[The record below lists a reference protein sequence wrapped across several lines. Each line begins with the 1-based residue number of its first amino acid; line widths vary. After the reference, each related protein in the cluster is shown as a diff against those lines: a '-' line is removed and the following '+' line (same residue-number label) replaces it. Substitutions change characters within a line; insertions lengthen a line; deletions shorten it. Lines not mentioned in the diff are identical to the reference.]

1 MIDPATSKK
10 KIFFMG
16 ITLLVLTLFSYA
28 NTLHSPLNFDDHA
41 VIQQLKKST
50 HQLKKNN
57 VLVGKPIDTYR
68 QIIPL
73 QHRHLF
79 HLSFSIN
86 HSQWGTNPFGYHLI
100 NITFHFLTSLVL
112 LFIVFFTL
120 ENGTDWHG
128 KHALGIA
135 GLTAILFTINPLN
148 TETVTYI
155 SGRASGMAGFFYLT
169 AILSFILGS
178 LKKYS
183 GKFLL
188 IPFYIFTLVAFL
200 AAVLSKET
208 SLTLPAII
216 ILYDLSFMKN
226 NQWVSFKSRLLFL
239 YLPFLFSLFALLI
252 FQHSL
257 QLVIN
262 SWAGKLDFDYGLA
275 QAQIIGHAFK
285 LCLFPINLTFNY
297 DFTPN
302 WFAEGLF
309 QWVPVLLWL
318 TLVAVILKNFRK
330 LSPVVPF
337 SIFWFILTISITNS
351 FLPRAD
357 LLSERNLYL
366 PSIGPLL
373 LISCA
378 FYHFLIK
385 QGSLPFRQG
394 LALIL
399 LIVVIHSSLTIKR
412 NTTYRS
418 NIDLW
423 EDTLKKSPSDLK
435 VLHNLSHFYLE
446 KKNNEK
452 ALVTLIKLSRS
463 NASAFYK
470 SFAHSNLG
478 SIHAQN
484 KNFDLAEKEFNK
496 AIQADPTIPLGY
508 LNLGIYYASRGLHQK
523 AKTMLEMARDRYQK
537 YRWGYAMPA
546 SLNFSLAHVN
556 FKLGFFSEAEKGL
569 KRFLTETPE
578 SPNGLLLLGKI
589 YQQMG
594 KTDSAI
600 VSYQKIKG
608 NPEIEAKA
616 FNNLGLIYLS
626 LNQPQKALLEFE
638 SSLRTNPKLPDT
650 HYNLGKLIIDSN
662 GDIELARG
670 HLNTAF
676 SLTKSP
682 ALKAQIKNLLLQ
694 TSRL

>member
-10 KIFFMG
+10 NFFLLG
-16 ITLLVLTLFSYA
+16 IVLLVLTLFSYA

-41 VIQQLKKST
+41 VIQQLKTSDSDIY
-50 HQLKKNN
+50 QRF
-57 VLVGKPIDTYR
+57 P
-68 QIIPL
+68 PL

-86 HSQWGTNPFGYHLI
+86 HSQWGTNPLGYHLV

-112 LFIVFFTL
+112 LFTVFLTL
-120 ENGTDWHG
+120 ENGTDWNG

-135 GLTAILFTINPLN
+135 GLTAVLFAINPLN

-169 AILSFILGS
+169 AILLFILGS
-178 LKKYS
+178 LKKFS
-183 GKFLL
+183 EKFLL
-188 IPFYIFTLVAFL
+188 IPLYILTLVAFL

-226 NQWVSFKSRLLFL
+226 PRWVSFKSRLWFL
-239 YLPFLFSLFALLI
+239 YFPFLFSLIALLLL
-252 FQHSL
+252 QHSL

-262 SWAGKLDFDYGLA
+262 SWAGKLDFNYGLQ

-297 DFTPN
+297 DFTRD
-302 WFAEGLF
+302 WFAEGFL
-309 QWVPVLLWL
+309 QWIPVLLWL
-318 TLVAVILKNFRK
+318 TLITVIFKKFRK
-330 LSPVVPF
+330 LSPVLSF

-366 PSIGPLL
+366 PSIGPTLL
-373 LISCA
+373 TACA
-378 FYHFLIK
+378 FYSFFIKQQTFYFKQGLTLILLLVIM
-385 QGSLPFRQG
+385 QGSL
-394 LALIL
+394 I
-399 LIVVIHSSLTIKR
+399 IKR
-412 NTTYRS
+412 NATYRS

-446 KKNNEK
+446 KKDNEK

-463 NASAFYK
+463 NASEFYK
-470 SFAHSNLG
+470 SFAYSNLG

-484 KNFDLAEKEFNK
+484 KNFDLAEKEFKK

-508 LNLGIYYASRGLHQK
+508 LNLGIYYASRGMHEK
-523 AKTMLEMARDRYQK
+523 AKTMLEMARDRYEK
-537 YRWGYAMPA
+537 YRWGYTMPA
-546 SLNFSLAHVN
+546 SLNFSLARVN
-556 FKLGFFSEAEKGL
+556 FELGLFSEAENNL
-569 KRFLTETPE
+569 DRYLTETPE
-578 SPNGLLLLGKI
+578 SPNGLLLLGKV

-600 VSYQKIKG
+600 SSYQKIKG
-608 NPEIEAKA
+608 NSEIKAKA
-616 FNNLGLIYLS
+616 SNNLGLIYLS
-626 LNQPQKALLEFE
+626 LQQPQNAFLE
-638 SSLRTNPKLPDT
+638 PDT
-650 HYNLGKLIIDSN
+650 HYNLGKLIIDSKGN
-662 GDIELARG
+662 IELARE
-670 HLNTAF
+670 HLNTAL
-676 SLTKSP
+676 SLTQNP
-682 ALKAQIKNLLLQ
+682 ALKTQIKNLLLQ
-694 TSRL
+694 FSRS

>member
-10 KIFFMG
+10 KFFLMG
-16 ITLLVLTLFSYA
+16 IVLFILTLFSYA

-41 VIQQLKKST
+41 VIQQLKTSDSDIY
-50 HQLKKNN
+50 QRF
-57 VLVGKPIDTYR
+57 P
-68 QIIPL
+68 PL

-79 HLSFSIN
+79 HLSFSVN
-86 HSQWGTNPFGYHLI
+86 HSQWGTNPFGYHLT
-100 NITFHFLTSLVL
+100 NIIFHFLTSLVL

-128 KHALGIA
+128 KHALGVA

-169 AILSFILGS
+169 AILLFILGS

-216 ILYDLSFMKN
+216 ILYDLCFIKN
-226 NQWVSFKSRLLFL
+226 NHWVSFKSRLLFL
-239 YLPFLFSLFALLI
+239 YLPFLLSLLTLLI

-257 QLVIN
+257 HLVIN
-262 SWAGKLDFDYGLA
+262 SWAGKLDFNYGLA

-285 LCLFPINLTFNY
+285 LCLFPINLTFSY

-309 QWVPVLLWL
+309 QWVLVLLWL
-318 TLVAVILKNFRK
+318 TLIAVILKNFRK
-330 LSPVVPF
+330 LSPLVSF

-366 PSIGPLL
+366 PSIGSAL
-373 LISCA
+373 LIACA
-378 FYHFLIK
+378 FYSLLIK
-385 QGSLPFRQG
+385 QRGFFRQG

-399 LIVVIHSSLTIKR
+399 LLVIIQSSLVIKR
-412 NTTYRS
+412 NATYRS

-423 EDTLKKSPSDLK
+423 EDTLEKSPSDLK

-446 KKNNEK
+446 KKDNEK

-463 NASAFYK
+463 NVSAFYK

-496 AIQADPTIPLGY
+496 AIQADPTIPLGF
-508 LNLGIYYASRGLHQK
+508 LNLGTYYASRGMYQK
-523 AKTMLEMARDRYQK
+523 AKTMLEMARDRYDK

-546 SLNFSLAHVN
+546 SLNLNLARVN
-556 FKLGFFSEAEKGL
+556 FELRLFSEAEKDL
-569 KRFLTETPE
+569 KKYLSEAPE

-589 YQQMG
+589 YQHMG
-594 KTDSAI
+594 ETDSAI
-600 VSYQKIKG
+600 SSYQKIKG
-608 NPEIEAKA
+608 NSDIEAKA
-616 FNNLGLIYLS
+616 SNNLGLIYLS
-626 LNQPQKALLEFE
+626 LNQLQKALLEFE
-638 SSLRTNPKLPDT
+638 RSLKINPKLPDT
-650 HYNLGKLIIDSN
+650 HYNLGKLILDSN
-662 GDIELARG
+662 GDMELARG

-676 SLTKSP
+676 SLTQNP
-682 ALKAQIKNLLLQ
+682 ALKTQIKNLLQ
-694 TSRL
+694 

>member
-10 KIFFMG
+10 KFFLMG
-16 ITLLVLTLFSYA
+16 IVLFVLTLFSYA

-41 VIQQLKKST
+41 VIQQLKNSK
-50 HQLKKNN
+50 HQLKKND
-57 VLVGKPIDTYR
+57 VLVGKPVDTYR
-68 QIIPL
+68 KFIPL

-86 HSQWGTNPFGYHLI
+86 HSQWDTNPFGYHLT
-100 NITFHFLTSLVL
+100 NITFHFLTSLIL

-128 KHALGIA
+128 KYALGIA

-169 AILSFILGS
+169 AILLFILGS

-188 IPFYIFTLVAFL
+188 IPFYICTLVAFL

-216 ILYDLSFMKN
+216 ILYDLCFIN
-226 NQWVSFKSRLLFL
+226 NDHWISFKSRLLFL
-239 YLPFLFSLFALLI
+239 YLPFLLSLLTLFI

-257 QLVIN
+257 HLVIN
-262 SWAGKLDFDYGLA
+262 SWAGKLDFNYGLA

-318 TLVAVILKNFRK
+318 TLIAVILKNFRK
-330 LSPVVPF
+330 LSPLVSF

-366 PSIGPLL
+366 PSIGSAL

-378 FYHFLIK
+378 FYSLLIK
-385 QGSLPFRQG
+385 QRGLFFRQG

-399 LIVVIHSSLTIKR
+399 LLVIIQSSLVIKR
-412 NTTYRS
+412 NATYRS

-423 EDTLKKSPSDLK
+423 EDTLEKSPSDLK

-446 KKNNEK
+446 EKDNEK

-484 KNFDLAEKEFNK
+484 KNFGLAEKEFNK
-496 AIQADPTIPLGY
+496 AIQADPTIPLGF
-508 LNLGIYYASRGLHQK
+508 LNLGTYYASRGMHQK
-523 AKTMLEMARDRYQK
+523 AKTMLEMARDRYDK

-546 SLNFSLAHVN
+546 SLDLNLARVN
-556 FKLGFFSEAEKGL
+556 FELRLFSEAEKDL
-569 KRFLTETPE
+569 KHYLSKAPE

-600 VSYQKIKG
+600 SSYQKIKG
-608 NPEIEAKA
+608 NSDIEAKA
-616 FNNLGLIYLS
+616 SNNLGLIFLS

-638 SSLRTNPKLPDT
+638 RSLRIHPTLPDT
-650 HYNLGKLIIDSN
+650 HYNLGKLILDSN
-662 GDIELARG
+662 GDMELARG

-676 SLTKSP
+676 SLTQNP
-682 ALKAQIKNLLLQ
+682 ALKTQIKNLLQ
-694 TSRL
+694 QFSPS

>member
-10 KIFFMG
+10 KFFLLG
-16 ITLLVLTLFSYA
+16 IILFVLTLFSYA
-28 NTLHSPLNFDDHA
+28 NTLYSPLNFDDHA
-41 VIQQLKKST
+41 VIQQLETSDSDIY
-50 HQLKKNN
+50 QRL
-57 VLVGKPIDTYR
+57 P
-68 QIIPL
+68 PL

-120 ENGTDWHG
+120 ENGSDWHG

-169 AILSFILGS
+169 AILLFILGS

-216 ILYDLSFMKN
+216 ILYDLCFMKN
-226 NQWVSFKSRLLFL
+226 NHWVSFKNRLYFL
-239 YLPFLFSLFALLI
+239 YLPFLFSFLALLI

-262 SWAGKLDFDYGLA
+262 TWAGKLDFSYGLA
-275 QAQIIGHAFK
+275 QAQVIGHAFK

-302 WFAEGLF
+302 WFAEGLL
-309 QWVPVLLWL
+309 QWIPALLWL

-330 LSPVVPF
+330 LSPVLSF

-366 PSIGPLL
+366 PSIGPALL
-373 LISCA
+373 TSCTYYS
-378 FYHFLIK
+378 FFVK
-385 QGSLPFRQG
+385 QRSLYFRQG

-399 LIVVIHSSLTIKR
+399 LMVIIQSSLIIKR
-412 NTTYRS
+412 NSTYRS

-423 EDTLKKSPSDLK
+423 EDTLKKSPSNLK

-446 KKNNEK
+446 KRDNEK
-452 ALVTLIKLSRS
+452 ALVTLLKLSRS
-463 NASAFYK
+463 NASAF
-470 SFAHSNLG
+470 
-478 SIHAQN
+478 
-484 KNFDLAEKEFNK
+484 
-496 AIQADPTIPLGY
+496 
-508 LNLGIYYASRGLHQK
+508 
-523 AKTMLEMARDRYQK
+523 
-537 YRWGYAMPA
+537 
-546 SLNFSLAHVN
+546 
-556 FKLGFFSEAEKGL
+556 
-569 KRFLTETPE
+569 
-578 SPNGLLLLGKI
+578 
-589 YQQMG
+589 
-594 KTDSAI
+594 
-600 VSYQKIKG
+600 
-608 NPEIEAKA
+608 
-616 FNNLGLIYLS
+616 
-626 LNQPQKALLEFE
+626 
-638 SSLRTNPKLPDT
+638 
-650 HYNLGKLIIDSN
+650 
-662 GDIELARG
+662 
-670 HLNTAF
+670 
-676 SLTKSP
+676 
-682 ALKAQIKNLLLQ
+682 
-694 TSRL
+694 

>member
-10 KIFFMG
+10 SFLNLG
-16 ITLLVLTLFSYA
+16 IILLVLILFSYA
-28 NTLHSPLNFDDHA
+28 NTLNSPLNFDDHA
-41 VIQQLKKST
+41 VLQQIELSGLNAYHEIPPIQ
-50 HQLKKNN
+50 
-57 VLVGKPIDTYR
+57 Y
-68 QIIPL
+68 
-73 QHRHLF
+73 RHLF
-79 HLSFSIN
+79 FLSVSLN
-86 HSQWGTNPFGYHLI
+86 HSQNGLEPFAYHLV

-120 ENGTDWHG
+120 ENGTRWQG

-135 GLTAILFTINPLN
+135 GLTAILFAINPLN

-155 SGRASGMAGFFYLT
+155 SGRASGMAGFFYLL
-169 AILSFILGS
+169 AMLSFILGS
-178 LKKYS
+178 LKKFA
-183 GKFLL
+183 GKT
-188 IPFYIFTLVAFL
+188 IPFYIFALTAFT
-200 AAVLSKET
+200 AALLSKET
-208 SLTLPAII
+208 SITLPALI
-216 ILYDLSFMKN
+216 ILYDLCFMKN
-226 NQWVSFKSRLLFL
+226 DRWVSFKSRLGFL
-239 YLPFLFSLFALLI
+239 YLPIALTLLALLV
-252 FQHSL
+252 FQPFL
-257 QLVIN
+257 QQLITT
-262 SWAGKLDFDYGLA
+262 WAGKFDLNYALA
-275 QAQIIGHAFK
+275 QTQIIGYAFK
-285 LCLFPINLTFNY
+285 LCFFPINLIFDY
-297 DFTPN
+297 DFTLN
-302 WFAEGLF
+302 WFTSGFFKWL
-309 QWVPVLLWL
+309 PVLVWL
-318 TLVAVILKNFRK
+318 TIVVVILKNFKK
-330 LSPVVPF
+330 LPPILSF

-378 FYHFLIK
+378 FYHFFIK
-385 QGSLPFRQG
+385 QGSLPLRQG

-399 LIVVIHSSLTIKR
+399 LIVAIQSSLTIKR
-412 NTTYRS
+412 NSTYRS

-435 VLHNLSHFYLE
+435 VLHNLSHFYL
-446 KKNNEK
+446 KKKDNEK

-484 KNFDLAEKEFNK
+484 KNFVLAIKEFNK

-523 AKTMLEMARDRYQK
+523 AKNMLEIARDRYEK

-546 SLNFSLAHVN
+546 SLNFSLAKVN

-594 KTDSAI
+594 ETDSAI
-600 VSYQKIKG
+600 VSYRKIKG

-616 FNNLGLIYLS
+616 SNNLGLIYLS

-676 SLTKSP
+676 SLTESP
-682 ALKAQIKNLLLQ
+682 ALKTQIKNLLLQ